1 MVELGR
7 CQVQHIGLNT
17 MRCLQFIVDMPLS
30 EAFAARS
37 LMDKCQGAE
46 QDGREIEIVVR
57 TVVKKRSLD
66 QNAYM
71 WLLLERLAVA
81 LRSTAEEIYEKML
94 DRYGL
99 HVYINAPDGAEQ
111 TIFNTLKQA
120 KMVKTVERSGEKS
133 VIYKAIIG
141 SSHYDTAQMTRL
153 LDGVIDECKALGI
166 QTEIDDGME
175 LNGWKL

>member
-1 MVELGR
+1 MSELGR
-7 CQVQHIGLNT
+7 CRVQHIGLNT

-37 LMDKCQGAE
+37 IMDKCQGDKE
-46 QDGREIEIVVR
+46 LEISIR
-57 TVVKKRSLD
+57 TVAKKRSLD
-66 QNAYM
+66 QNAYL

-99 HVYINAPDGAEQ
+99 HVYINAPEGAEQ
-111 TIFNTLKQA
+111 TIYNTLKQA

-133 VIYKAIIG
+133 VVYKAIIG

-153 LDGVIDECKALGI
+153 LDGVIDECKGLGI